1 MAGDPGASPAH
12 PDRANPDFVY
22 LDSNFYLGF
31 LIGDRPNGETLRLIL
46 EAWDRGEVQ
55 VATSALTIAEV
66 LHLRR
71 GDGQDRLRLPPE
83 MQPRIDDLF
92 RPSGRRRL
100 LVVNVTRSLAKESR
114 ELVWDHGIEPKDA
127 IHVRSAL
134 TVGAPV
140 MFTSDRALL
149 RKDRRVG
156 GDPPLRIEE
165 PRWVVQTSFLDRGD
179 SKA

>member
-1 MAGDPGASPAH
+1 MAGDPGAPAAL
-12 PDRANPDFVY
+12 PDRANPDSVY
-22 LDSNFYLGF
+22 LDSNCYLDF

-71 GDGQDRLRLPPE
+71 GDGQDRLRLTPDR
-83 MQPRIDDLF
+83 QQRIDELF

-100 LVVNVTRSLAKESR
+100 LVVDVTRRLAEESR
-114 ELVWDHGIEPKDA
+114 ELVWGHGIEPKDA

-134 TVGAPV
+134 MAEAPV

-149 RKDRRVG
+149 
-156 GDPPLRIEE
+156 E
-165 PRWVVQTSFLDRGD
+165 RGE
-179 SKA
+179 